1 MKLSRRRLLRVA
13 TGAVALPGFWSS
25 ARAQAYPARPVRV
38 IVPFGPGGPT
48 DVFARLI
55 AQKLSEQLGTQ
66 FYVENIGGAGG
77 NIGAGRAAQ
86 AAPDGYTILV
96 DGANLV
102 LNPALYPHVSYDPA
116 KDFDPI
122 TIAVSA
128 PAILTVHPTVAAQTV
143 KELVELIRANPGKYS
158 FASPGTGTPP
168 HLVGELFRLS
178 LNLDLVHVPFN
189 GGAPAV
195 ASIVAGHTPIGVST
209 LASAAPYISEGKL
222 RALAI
227 TSKTRSRIS
236 PQVPTMTEAGYP
248 QIEGDS
254 WIGVLVPAGTQ
265 EDIVGLLN
273 RAITG
278 IITSPKNEER
288 LTTLGYD
295 PVASTAD
302 EFAARISAEIDMW
315 GKVIPAANIKPQ

>member
-1 MKLSRRRLLRVA
+1 M
-13 TGAVALPGFWSS
+13 PC
-25 ARAQAYPARPVRV
+25 
-38 IVPFGPGGPT
+38 
-48 DVFARLI
+48 
-55 AQKLSEQLGTQ
+55 
-66 FYVENIGGAGG
+66 
-77 NIGAGRAAQ
+77 
-86 AAPDGYTILV
+86 
-96 DGANLV
+96 
-102 LNPALYPHVSYDPA
+102 
-116 KDFDPI
+116 
-122 TIAVSA
+122 
-128 PAILTVHPTVAAQTV
+128 
-143 KELVELIRANPGKYS
+143 
-158 FASPGTGTPP
+158 
-168 HLVGELFRLS
+168 
-178 LNLDLVHVPFN
+178 
-189 GGAPAV
+189 
-195 ASIVAGHTPIGVST
+195 
-209 LASAAPYISEGKL
+209 EGKL